1 MDTIKIYFRDIR
13 FWIILFFFIRLIGIT
28 NPPLEIGHNWRQTT
42 VTMVS
47 RNFLETDNNIF
58 YPRIDIA
65 GNKTGITGMEFPLFN
80 YLTYLV
86 SEIFG
91 YQHWYGRLINLII
104 SSLGLF
110 FFYKLIEK
118 YFMRNIAFSSTLILL
133 FSIWFTYSRKIMP
146 DTFAMS
152 FILAGIYFGTN
163 YFDKNSRSGGFLNL
177 IYYGVLIALGTLSK
191 LPSAYLL
198 IIFLIPI
205 LSIEVIF
212 KRKIAFVA
220 ASIFSLLPSIIWYFY
235 WVPYLVETYGFLHF
249 FLGKELYQGIIEIT
263 NNINSALQNF
273 YENAFNFI
281 GFALFLF
288 GLVHVIIKKK
298 QTTIL
303 CFCPEFLIHDGD
315 YF

>member
-104 SSLGLF
+104 SSLGLI
-110 FFYKLIEK
+110 K
-118 YFMRNIAFSSTLILL
+118 
-133 FSIWFTYSRKIMP
+133 
-146 DTFAMS
+146 
-152 FILAGIYFGTN
+152 
-163 YFDKNSRSGGFLNL
+163 
-177 IYYGVLIALGTLSK
+177 VL
-191 LPSAYLL
+191 
-198 IIFLIPI
+198 
-205 LSIEVIF
+205 
-212 KRKIAFVA
+212 
-220 ASIFSLLPSIIWYFY
+220 
-235 WVPYLVETYGFLHF
+235 
-249 FLGKELYQGIIEIT
+249 
-263 NNINSALQNF
+263 
-273 YENAFNFI
+273 
-281 GFALFLF
+281 
-288 GLVHVIIKKK
+288 
-298 QTTIL
+298 
-303 CFCPEFLIHDGD
+303 
-315 YF
+315 